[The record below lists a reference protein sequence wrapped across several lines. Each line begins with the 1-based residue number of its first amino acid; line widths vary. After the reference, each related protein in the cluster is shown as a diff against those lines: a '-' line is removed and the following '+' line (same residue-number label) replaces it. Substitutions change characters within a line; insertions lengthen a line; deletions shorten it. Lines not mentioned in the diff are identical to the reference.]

1 MSKVLGVGVLLA
13 GVAGLG
19 WWGTSQHAHR
29 IESQIL
35 TAASSAITG
44 FTHGPTAIISGR
56 DIELHGLVNSRE
68 EREALLAAAA
78 SVPGHRTVR
87 DLTEVLPAAKPFT
100 TLIEKAA
107 GSASLTASGSIQSES
122 ARARLAELIGAK
134 GAAGPKLA
142 SGADISHMGQIE
154 AGVAALAPLNH
165 GKAEISDGLLRL
177 SGEANTPAERDAAL
191 ATLANLPPGMASTTI
206 TLLDDGSP
214 ANWALEATAGQ
225 GALLMGKLPKGFDPA
240 ALAATLG
247 LNPLDNQAKS
257 ALMGDTQPLPALFG
271 ALKRWLPDL
280 ESLRVSIPATGRPA
294 VEAGL
299 GKGADLELIRAGL
312 ATDLGAD
319 LGAGVDLTVT
329 ELAASGAEGTTRQ
342 NALTGET
349 ERLSAGFWLP
359 IASFTA
365 SKAQCQAE
373 ADGLLAASTVNFV
386 SGSDRLDASALRVLN
401 RLAAIFAPCA
411 SAGLKAEIGGHTD
424 ASGDPLA
431 NIGLSQ
437 RRAEAVRAALVARG
451 VDAAML
457 RATGYGAAQP
467 IAENATEAG
476 RAKNRRTTVIW
487 SE

>member
-35 TAASSAITG
+35 TATGSAITG
-44 FTHGPTAIISGR
+44 FTHGPTASISGR
-56 DIELHGLVNSRE
+56 DIELHGLVDSAE
-68 EREALLAAAA
+68 EREALRAAAA

-87 DLTEVLPAAKPFT
+87 DLTELLPAAKPFT

-107 GSASLTASGSIQSES
+107 GSASLTASGTIQSES
-122 ARARLAELIGAK
+122 ARARLAELIGSA
-134 GAAGPKLA
+134 GAAAPKLA
-142 SGADISHMGQIE
+142 SGADISHMGMIE

-165 GKAEISDGLLRL
+165 GKADVTDGLLRL

-191 ATLANLPPGMASTTI
+191 AALANMPPGMASSTI

-214 ANWALEATAGQ
+214 ANWVLEAVAGQ
-225 GALLMGKLPKGFDPA
+225 GAALAGKLPKGFDAP
-240 ALAATLG
+240 ALAAALG
-247 LNPLDNQAKS
+247 LKTLDSQAKS
-257 ALMGDTQPLPALFG
+257 ALMGDTPPLPALFG

-280 ESLRVSIPATGRPA
+280 ETLRVSVPATGRPA

-312 ATDLGAD
+312 TAD
-319 LGAGVDLTVT
+319 LGPEVDLTVT
-329 ELAASGAEGTTRQ
+329 ELSASAAEGTTRH
-342 NALTGET
+342 NTLTGET

-359 IASFTA
+359 VAAFTA
-365 SKAQCQAE
+365 SKASCQSE

-411 SAGLKAEIGGHTD
+411 QAGLKAEIGGHTD

>member
-35 TAASSAITG
+35 TATGSAITG
-44 FTHGPTAIISGR
+44 FTHGPTASISGR
-56 DIELHGLVNSRE
+56 DIELHGLVDSAE
-68 EREALLAAAA
+68 EREALRAAAA

-87 DLTEVLPAAKPFT
+87 DLTELLPAAKPFT

-107 GSASLTASGSIQSES
+107 GSASLTASGSIHSES
-122 ARARLAELIGAK
+122 ARARLADLIGSA
-134 GAAGPKLA
+134 GAAAPQLA
-142 SGADISHMGQIE
+142 SGADISHMGMIE
-154 AGVAALAPLNH
+154 AAVAALAPLNH
-165 GKAEISDGLLRL
+165 GKAEVTDGLLRL

-191 ATLANLPPGMASTTI
+191 AALANMPPGMASTTI
-206 TLLDDGSP
+206 TMLDDGSP
-214 ANWALEATAGQ
+214 ANWVLEAVAGQ
-225 GALLMGKLPKGFDPA
+225 GAALAGKLPKGFDPA
-240 ALAATLG
+240 ALAAALG
-247 LNPLDNQAKS
+247 LNALDNQAKS
-257 ALMGDTQPLPALFG
+257 ALMGDTPPLPALFG

-280 ESLRVSIPATGRPA
+280 ETLRVSVPATGRPA

-312 ATDLGAD
+312 TAD
-319 LGAGVDLTVT
+319 LGPEVDLTVT
-329 ELAASGAEGTTRQ
+329 ELPASGAEGTTRQ

-349 ERLSAGFWLP
+349 ERLTAGFWLP
-359 IASFTA
+359 VAAFTA
-365 SKAQCQAE
+365 NKAQCQAE

-411 SAGLKAEIGGHTD
+411 QAGLKAEIGGHTD

>member
-13 GVAGLG
+13 GVAALG

-29 IESQIL
+29 IEQQIV
-35 TAASSAITG
+35 TATGSAVTG

-56 DIELHGLVNSRE
+56 DIELHGLVDSAE
-68 EREALLAAAA
+68 ERAALLAAAET
-78 SVPGHRTVR
+78 VPGHRSIR
-87 DLTEVLPAAKPFT
+87 DLTELLPAAKPFT
-100 TLIEKAA
+100 TVIEKTA
-107 GSASLTASGSIQSES
+107 GRASLMASGAIQSES
-122 ARARLAELIGAK
+122 ARARLAGLIGAE
-134 GAAGPKLA
+134 GAAAPRLA
-142 SGADISHMGQIE
+142 SGSDISHMGLIE

-165 GKAEISDGLLRL
+165 GRAEVTDGLLRL
-177 SGEANTPAERDAAL
+177 SGEANTPAEREAAL
-191 ATLANLPPGMASTTI
+191 AALSNLPAEMASTTI

-214 ANWALEATAGQ
+214 ADWTLEAAPGQ
-225 GALLMGKLPKGFDPA
+225 GAVLAGKLPKGFDPQ

-247 LNPLDNQAKS
+247 LKALDNQAKS
-257 ALMGDTQPLPALFG
+257 ALMGDSAPLPALFA
-271 ALKRWLPDL
+271 ALKPWLPAL
-280 ESLRVSIPATGRPA
+280 ETLRVSLPASGRPQVA
-294 VEAGL
+294 AGL

-312 ATDLGAD
+312 AAD

-329 ELAASGAEGTTRQ
+329 EVAASGTEGATRQ
-342 NALTGET
+342 NAFTGEA

-359 IASFTA
+359 VAAFTA
-365 SKAQCQAE
+365 SKASCQAE

-411 SAGLKAEIGGHTD
+411 GAGLKAEIGGHTD

-431 NIGLSQ
+431 NISLSQ

-467 IAENATEAG
+467 IAENATEDG